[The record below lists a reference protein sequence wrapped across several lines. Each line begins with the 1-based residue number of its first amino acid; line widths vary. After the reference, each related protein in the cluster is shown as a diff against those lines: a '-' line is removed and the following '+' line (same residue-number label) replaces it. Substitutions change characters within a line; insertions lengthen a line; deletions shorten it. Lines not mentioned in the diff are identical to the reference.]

1 MLPWLSCMKL
11 KGVENTR
18 TMTSL
23 EVDYSSYSRAK
34 GKDIQLYYKVGY
46 FGLLYYDRFSLVD
59 RKEDVATESF
69 STAVPIDDLQTV
81 EN

>member
-1 MLPWLSCMKL
+1 EGKKEVSVPNKLCLQMLPWLSCMKL

-46 FGLLYYDRFSLVD
+46 FGLLYFDGYSLVD
-59 RKEDVATESF
+59 R
-69 STAVPIDDLQTV
+69 
-81 EN
+81 

>member
-11 KGVENTR
+11 KGVENTKK
-18 TMTSL
+18 MSSL
-23 EVDYSSYSRAK
+23 EVGHTSYSLAK

-69 STAVPIDDLQTV
+69 STAVPVDDLETV

>member
-1 MLPWLSCMKL
+1 MKL
-11 KGVENTR
+11 KGVENSK

-23 EVDYSSYSRAK
+23 EVGRSTYYSAD

-46 FGLLYYDRFSLVD
+46 FGLLYYDSYSLVD

-69 STAVPIDDLQTV
+69 STAVPVDDLETV